1 MAKGTSLCGNSKGR
15 RYNQAMLKLNSQ
27 FIRPRYD
34 EGGFAGIPERVK
46 AAFASANYD
55 AVVLF
60 LIDGLGWR
68 FFERFQEAPFL
79 KRIAKQGRIEKL
91 ISQFPSTTAAHLT
104 TIHTGWNV
112 GQSGV
117 HEWIYYEPQLDAIIA
132 PLLFSYAGMW
142 ERDTL
147 KPTEVQPASL
157 YPRGVFYPGLKKMGV
172 RSFAFGIRE
181 YTPSSYSSAVMEGAE
196 LRAFKT
202 LSEALI
208 NLGLLLHEQTGP
220 AYVYLYFDR
229 IDMLAHDYGPAAPQT
244 EAEIETFLLM
254 MEYYFERVFKGKKRI
269 LFLMTADHG
278 QVEVNPQT
286 TIYLNIDPRL
296 AEVKRFLRTNRKG
309 QLLVPAGSPRDMF
322 LYIKEDLLD
331 EALAFLTLRFEGKA
345 DVVRTESLI
354 EHGYFGPEVSS
365 RFRERVGNL
374 VILPY
379 RFESVWWYEK
389 GKFEQK
395 FYGHHG
401 GLTPQEM
408 ETVLYSYEI

>member
-1 MAKGTSLCGNSKGR
+1 MNST
-15 RYNQAMLKLNSQ
+15 
-27 FIRPRYD
+27 FIKPRYD
-34 EGGFAGIPERVK
+34 SGGFAGIPNRIK
-46 AAFASANYD
+46 DAFASDNSD

-60 LIDGLGWR
+60 LVDGFGWR
-68 FFERFQEAPFL
+68 FFERFQDAPFL
-79 KRIAKQGRIEKL
+79 NRIAKHGRVEKL
-91 ISQFPSTTAAHLT
+91 TSQFPSTTAAHLT

-117 HEWIYYEPQLDAIIA
+117 YEWVYYEPLVDAIIA
-132 PLLFSYAGMW
+132 PLLFSYSGMW
-142 ERDTL
+142 ERDLL
-147 KPTEVQPASL
+147 KSSGVQPALLS
-157 YPRGVFYPGLKKMGV
+157 PRGVFYPELKQMGV
-172 RSFAFGIRE
+172 KPFVFGIRD
-181 YTPSSYSSAVMEGAE
+181 YTPSTYSSVVMEGAE
-196 LRAFKT
+196 LRSFKT

-208 NLGLLLHEQTGP
+208 NVGLLLEEQAQP

-254 MEYYFERVFKGKKRI
+254 MEYYFERVFKGKRI

-278 QVEVNPQT
+278 QVEVDPKT
-286 TIYLNIDPRL
+286 TIFLNTNPHFTGI
-296 AEVKRFLRTNRKG
+296 ERFLKTNRKG

-322 LYIKEDLLD
+322 LYIKDDILE
-331 EALAFLTLRFEGKA
+331 EAQSFLTPRFEGKA
-345 DVVRTESLI
+345 DVVKTESLI
-354 EHGYFGPEVSS
+354 KGEYFGPEVSV

-379 RFESVWWYEK
+379 RYESVWWYEK
-389 GKFEQK
+389 GKFEQR

>member
-1 MAKGTSLCGNSKGR
+1 MNPD
-15 RYNQAMLKLNSQ
+15 
-27 FIRPRYD
+27 FIKPRYD
-34 EGGFAGIPERVK
+34 EGGFAGLPDRVK
-46 AAFASANYD
+46 TAFASGKYD

-60 LIDGLGWR
+60 LVDGFGWR
-68 FFERFQEAPFL
+68 FFERFQDTPFL
-79 KRIAKQGRIEKL
+79 KRMAKKGRVEKL

-117 HEWIYYEPQLDAIIA
+117 HEWTYYEPHVDAIIA
-132 PLLFSYAGMW
+132 PLLFSYAGLW
-142 ERDTL
+142 ERDLL
-147 KPTEVQPASL
+147 KPTGVQPAFL
-157 YPRGVFYPGLKKMGV
+157 YPRGVFYPELKQMGV
-172 RSFAFGIRE
+172 KPFVFGLRE
-181 YTPSSYSSAVMEGAE
+181 YTPSTYSSAVMDGAE

-208 NLGLLLHEQTGP
+208 NVGLLLEEQKQP
-220 AYVYLYFDR
+220 AYVYLYFDK
-229 IDMLAHDYGPAAPQT
+229 IDTLGHDYGPAAPQT

-278 QVEVNPQT
+278 QVEVSPQNT
-286 TIYLNIDPRL
+286 VYLNIHSDFKGI
-296 AEVKRFLRTNRKG
+296 ERFLRTNLKG

-322 LYIKEDLLD
+322 LYIKDDLLE
-331 EALAFLTLRFEGKA
+331 EAQSLLASKLEGKA
-345 DVVRTESLI
+345 DVVKTEHLMQD
-354 EHGYFGPEVSS
+354 GYFGPEVSS

-379 RFESVWWYEK
+379 RYESVWWYEK
-389 GKFEQK
+389 GKFEQR